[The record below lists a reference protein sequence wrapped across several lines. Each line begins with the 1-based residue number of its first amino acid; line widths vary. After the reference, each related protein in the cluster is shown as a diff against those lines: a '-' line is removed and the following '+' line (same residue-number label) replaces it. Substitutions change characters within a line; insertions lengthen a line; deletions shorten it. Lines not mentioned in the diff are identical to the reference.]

1 MHMQMEYVQELPTP
15 EELKRRFP
23 VSSAIEAIKE
33 KRDEEIAAIFEGKDP
48 RFILII
54 GPCSADREDAVVD
67 YMPRLAIVQEKDKDS
82 QWAKDIVEAY
92 HSKEFKEYL
101 EKNNN
106 GLWFVPEEK

>member
-54 GPCSADREDAVVD
+54 GPCSADRGKGQGQDSDDPAPL
-67 YMPRLAIVQEKDKDS
+67 YQQAAHQGHRL
-82 QWAKDIVEAY
+82 
-92 HSKEFKEYL
+92 
-101 EKNNN
+101 
-106 GLWFVPEEK
+106 